1 MKYYLIAGEASGDL
15 HGSNL
20 MKGIRE
26 ADKNANFRYFG
37 GDLMQSQ
44 GGTLV
49 RHYREMAFMGVV
61 KVLLNL
67 STIRRNLSLC
77 RSDIIK
83 FQPDVIILIDFPGFN
98 MRIAKYAKKK
108 GLKVFY
114 YISPKVWAWNK
125 SRVKT
130 IRETISKMFVILPFE
145 VEFYRN
151 YDFHVEYHGNPILDA
166 IQEKMDEKGRTPELI
181 SAGLLSGKPVIAL
194 LPGSRKQEIHYCLPE
209 MLEVIPHF
217 PEYQFI
223 IAGAPGVDPSLYNQ
237 YMKGHNTNIVYN
249 QTYDLLKQ
257 ASAAIVTSGTA
268 TLETALMMV
277 PEVVC
282 YKMGSFTYNVG
293 KHFVHVRFFSLVN
306 LIMGK
311 EVVKELLQFNIS
323 KCIGE
328 ELKRIL
334 FNKDYRQAMLDN
346 YVELRNILGTP
357 GASGRIGRRVV
368 DLLNE
373 SRDNKSGE

>member
-166 IQEKMDEKGRTPELI
+166 IQEKLDEKSKTPELI

-223 IAGAPGVDPSLYNQ
+223 IAGAPGVEPSLYNQ

-323 KCIGE
+323 KCISE

-368 DLLNE
+368 DLLKE